1 MKHVVVLCGGRSA
14 EHDISFLSASSVLQN
29 LDTTKYELSV
39 LGIQRDGS
47 TCSPDTTAA
56 KLKLQDFP
64 HIRFPS
70 VERWVCALSTLD
82 PPADVVFP
90 VLHGPYGEDGTVQG
104 VLESLDVPYVG
115 SGVWGSAVSLNKIH
129 SKKILGESGLPVLPC
144 IATSRTR
151 WQDQAEAFLQEV
163 ENQLSYPV
171 FVKPANLGS
180 SVGVNKSK
188 DRENLLS
195 HVEVAFGYDDYI
207 LVEQGIKARE
217 IEVSVLGNE
226 RPEASLAG
234 EIIPSE
240 EFYSYQAKYL
250 DQESQLLVPAPL
262 SKTQMRE
269 VQRLALAVFSSL
281 QVEGMAR
288 VDFLMEKETSA
299 WWVSE
304 LNTIPGF
311 TRISMYPKLW
321 EASGLSYTRLL
332 DKMIDLG
339 LERHR
344 RRRRLS
350 VGN

>member
-14 EHDISFLSASSVLQN
+14 EHDISFLSASSVLEN
-29 LDTTKYELSV
+29 LDTTNYELSV

-56 KLKLQDFP
+56 KLKLRDSS

-70 VERWVCALSTLD
+70 VESWMCALSTLD

-104 VLESLDVPYVG
+104 ALELLNVPYVG
-115 SGVWGSAVSLNKIH
+115 SGVWGSAVGLNKIH
-129 SKKILGESGLPVLPC
+129 SKKILRESGLPVLPC
-144 IATSRTR
+144 MVASRTH
-151 WQDQAEAFLQEV
+151 WQDQAEAFLREV
-163 ENQLSYPV
+163 EDQLSYPV

-188 DRENLLS
+188 DREDLTS
-195 HVEVAFGYDDYI
+195 HVEAAFGYDDYI
-207 LVEQGIKARE
+207 LVEQGVEARE

-234 EIIPSE
+234 EVIPSE
-240 EFYSYQAKYL
+240 EFYSYRAKYL

-262 SKTQMRE
+262 SETQMKE
-269 VQRLALAVFSSL
+269 AQKLALAVFLAL
-281 QVEGMAR
+281 QIEGMAR
-288 VDFLMEKETSA
+288 VDLLMEKETGV
-299 WWVSE
+299 WWANE

-332 DKMIDLG
+332 DKLIDLG
-339 LERHR
+339 VERHGR
-344 RRRRLS
+344 RCRLS
-350 VGN
+350 VEH